1 MAQLGVPDMK
11 TAIAL
16 ALSYPERLPLQQPL
30 PDFSALGQ
38 FTFAEPDLKKFP
50 CLALAMEA
58 CKSGGTFSAV
68 MNAANEIAVAAFLE
82 DRLFF
87 DKIPVVIQRT
97 LEDTGKTGEP
107 SLADIL
113 EADKMARLHAVEII
127 GAIYR

>member
-1 MAQLGVPDMK
+1 MVLAKLEFEKPRFEDFP
-11 TAIAL
+11 AL
-16 ALSYPERLPLQQPL
+16 N
-30 PDFSALGQ
+30 
-38 FTFAEPDLKKFP
+38 
-50 CLALAMEA
+50 LAMWAGKE
-58 CKSGGTFSAV
+58 GGTLPAV
-68 MNAANEIAVAAFLE
+68 LNASNEIAVAAFLE
-82 DRLFF
+82 EGLSF